1 MDKERFIVQKK
12 IVRVEWVEVFVFD
25 YETEEQAIKKAKELY
40 DKNYGEYRV
49 VELKYVNPF

>member
-12 IVRVEWVEVFVFD
+12 IVRVEWVEVSAFD

-40 DKNYGEYRV
+40 GEFANLNFPNY
-49 VELKYVNPF
+49 

>member
-12 IVRVEWVEVFVFD
+12 IVRIEWVEVSAFD
-25 YETEEQAIKKAKELY
+25 YETEEQAIKIAKELY

-49 VELKYVNPF
+49 IELKYVNPF